1 MSQDDFPI
9 PITKLLVE
17 AITGYVALSFMD
29 GFLSYNQIKMDPEEE
44 DLTTFQTPQS
54 IYCYM
59 VMLSGLKNVG
69 AIYQIAMQIYFSWLR
84 L

>member
-54 IYCYM
+54 IYYYM